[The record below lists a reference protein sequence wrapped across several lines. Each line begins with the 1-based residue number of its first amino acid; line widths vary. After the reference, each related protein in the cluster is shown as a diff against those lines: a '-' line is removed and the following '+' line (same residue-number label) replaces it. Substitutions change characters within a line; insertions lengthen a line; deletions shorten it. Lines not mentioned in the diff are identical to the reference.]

1 MTYEE
6 AKEILTIERDS
17 LKETP
22 FVTVDDRLYEA
33 FDKAIEALDDADDY
47 DYMLG
52 NHYKYLDIREK
63 LHNLKEQI
71 DNLETYTIHMG
82 VAQPDK
88 VCVEYKEVKEL
99 FNKLE
104 EGI

>member
-1 MTYEE
+1 MTREE
-6 AKEILTIERDS
+6 AIEIIEESLNFDADYMEGEYIEAQEVAIKALKILES
-17 LKETP
+17 LKEK
-22 FVTVDDRLYEA
+22 V
-33 FDKAIEALDDADDY
+33 
-47 DYMLG
+47 
-52 NHYKYLDIREK
+52 
-63 LHNLKEQI
+63 
-71 DNLETYTIHMG
+71 DNLETYTMHMG